1 MLPSLTNKKPKGTT
15 ITLAKAKKAEAQ
27 AVAVE
32 PQSFPNLKEAL
43 NSKPKKK
50 KGTTITLSEFN
61 HGGFSQGLMCDEMLA
76 LPTGPKEHSTEE
88 MQFNPLAVVSPPMTA
103 LVVAHATAA
112 ITKVRGGKGGR
123 RSYGGFN
130 EERKG
135 PNPRVSVL
143 VFAISE
149 WSLIDGREAV
159 HRVSYES
166 IRFDPSMTGP
176 LSRYSPPF
184 LQTSPLPVQGWY
196 SLDTVI
202 AAESLA
208 LILQAFGDTK
218 DSKELLER
226 CLNVRKDLL
235 PDDHIQSRCKLTS
248 SSKSGNA

>member
-159 HRVSYES
+159 HR
-166 IRFDPSMTGP
+166 
-176 LSRYSPPF
+176 
-184 LQTSPLPVQGWY
+184 GWY